1 MKSSTASQVMRIVGA
16 AVGLLAVTTV
26 VIAVAVMVVMQNRLE
41 AAISGILANTLD
53 GRVRL
58 LISLVE
64 MRESQMLF
72 ISAQPELKRSARAIA
87 SGRELEAEAAAVKA
101 VLQSFVEAGFS
112 GLVYQDGSGRELAR
126 AGRISDKPLRSVRLA
141 TALESDLAW
150 TDGFA
155 LVSRI
160 ELKDGEG
167 PLGTVVAEQL
177 LPIATLLMQPDA
189 NLGKSGET
197 VLCFPKGEGMSCFP
211 QRLNPR
217 VFNLP
222 LYGTDGKPFP
232 MTHALWGETGL
243 VSARDY
249 REKDVIAAYGPV
261 GVLGLGMVVK
271 MDADELH
278 APAQAQ
284 LLKILA
290 ACVLL
295 ISIAAVV
302 LRRFVQPMAEQ
313 LGRAEQDARLT
324 HIRLNLALDASRVT
338 VWETDART
346 GEIVLSEGW
355 AELLDRAPGETRTT
369 VAELAALVHPTEVD
383 ELQRRQLAVVR
394 GEEDAYAVEHRVRAA
409 SGHWKWILSRGKV
422 IERDPVSGRAL
433 RMMGTNLDITER
445 KRGEIEIAHRAN
457 YDTLTGAASRVLFVD
472 RVQRAIARIHRS
484 GGYAA
489 LMYLDIDKFKE
500 VNDSHGHAV
509 GDALLKEFV
518 ARLANCVRATDSVG
532 RLGGDEFAV
541 LAGDLAKTGEA
552 AGIADKI
559 LAAMRRPMRVDGHD
573 LAVTTSI
580 GVVVFNAQ
588 PGINFE
594 TLAKRA
600 DAALYEA
607 KAAGRNTYRL
617 AA

>member
-1 MKSSTASQVMRIVGA
+1 M
-16 AVGLLAVTTV
+16 
-26 VIAVAVMVVMQNRLE
+26 
-41 AAISGILANTLD
+41 
-53 GRVRL
+53 
-58 LISLVE
+58 
-64 MRESQMLF
+64 
-72 ISAQPELKRSARAIA
+72 
-87 SGRELEAEAAAVKA
+87 
-101 VLQSFVEAGFS
+101 
-112 GLVYQDGSGRELAR
+112 
-126 AGRISDKPLRSVRLA
+126 
-141 TALESDLAW
+141 
-150 TDGFA
+150 
-155 LVSRI
+155 
-160 ELKDGEG
+160 
-167 PLGTVVAEQL
+167 VAEQPM
-177 LPIATLLMQPDA
+177 PILTQLFQSDG

-197 VLCFPKGEGMSCFP
+197 ALCFSKGEGMSCFP

-217 VFNLP
+217 VFDLAS
-222 LYGTDGKPFP
+222 YGQDGKPLP
-232 MTHALWGETGL
+232 MTHALWGESGL
-243 VSARDY
+243 VAVRDY
-249 REKDVIAAYGPV
+249 REQDVIAAFGPV

-271 MDADELH
+271 MDAAELH
-278 APAQAQ
+278 APAQAS

-290 ACVLL
+290 ACGLL
-295 ISIAAVV
+295 IAVAAVV
-302 LRRFVQPMAEQ
+302 LRRLVQPMAEQ
-313 LGRAEQDARLT
+313 LGRAEKDSRLT

-338 VWETDART
+338 VWETDVRT
-346 GEIVLSEGW
+346 GETVLSEGW
-355 AELLDRAPGETRTT
+355 AELLERAPGETRTT

-394 GEEDAYAVEHRVRAA
+394 GDEDAYSVEHRVRAV

-422 IERDPVSGRAL
+422 IERDPVSGRAE

-457 YDTLTGAASRVLFVD
+457 YDTLTGAASRALFGD
-472 RVQRAIARIHRS
+472 RVERAIARIHRS

-489 LMYLDIDKFKE
+489 LMYLDIDKFKGM
-500 VNDSHGHAV
+500 NDSHGHAV

-541 LAGDLAKTGEA
+541 LAEDLAKTDEA
-552 AGIADKI
+552 ARIADKI
-559 LAAMRRPMRVDGHD
+559 VAAMRRPMRVDGRD

-580 GVVVFNAQ
+580 GIVVFNAQ